1 MQVSNKIKSP
11 YVSCNKYLINGELSQ
26 WDGPMA
32 EVSSNIYLTEKI
44 GSFEP
49 TIIGKVPDMNEV
61 TALNALD
68 AAVNAFSRGKGLWP
82 TMKVKERIA

>member
-32 EVSSNIYLTEKI
+32 EVASNIYLT
-44 GSFEP
+44 
-49 TIIGKVPDMNEV
+49 
-61 TALNALD
+61 
-68 AAVNAFSRGKGLWP
+68 
-82 TMKVKERIA
+82 